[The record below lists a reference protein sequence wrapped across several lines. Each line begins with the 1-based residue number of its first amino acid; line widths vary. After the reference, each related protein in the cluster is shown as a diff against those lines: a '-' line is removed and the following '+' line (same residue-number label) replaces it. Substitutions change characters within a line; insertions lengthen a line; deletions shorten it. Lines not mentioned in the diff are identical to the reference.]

1 MHHSIQ
7 INKDWLGIDQHLIAT
22 SAGDIKFINEFD
34 PMLWS
39 WSCPSALRD
48 LNSVVRA
55 TNTKV
60 NDMPPRSHLTAWEQ
74 LGTRPRWS
82 QALPAHVF
90 KKWLKEFIGDLLMT
104 VDKWDDSY
112 YGKEF
117 QIQQRLM
124 QKLQQPFVDDVAIKT
139 IADDR
144 VDQFLSK
151 GDGLAPRSTYDNT
164 SSVTGRMSIT
174 NGPNILTLDRQYRKI
189 FKSRHSEGR
198 IIQVDFTSLEPCVCL
213 AVQGK
218 KFEGDAYHWA
228 QKALNGQV
236 SRDIVKVATMSAL
249 YGMTPSRFAK
259 KFSDVPDAADLLF
272 NIRDAF
278 GVDAL
283 DRRLK
288 EMHNN
293 VGHIKNYYGRII
305 TVDKT
310 SPYVAYYVQST
321 AVDVVCQGFTS
332 LINQIEMQDIDA
344 VPLYLIHDA
353 LMFDV
358 THLAEKKLIDIC
370 NNGIYIPSL
379 DCTFPVKIKTI
390 DA

>member
-1 MHHSIQ
+1 MHQVQ
-7 INKDWLGIDQHLIAT
+7 INKDWLGIEQHLVA
-22 SAGDIKFINEFD
+22 SSDGDIRFVDVID
-34 PMLWS
+34 PALWS
-39 WSCPSALRD
+39 WMCEGAHKELAT
-48 LNSVVRA
+48 LARA
-55 TNTKV
+55 TGTKIT
-60 NDMPPRSHLTAWEQ
+60 DHPPTTHVSAWDQ
-74 LGTRPRWS
+74 LGVSPRWA

-90 KKWLKEFIGDLLMT
+90 KKWLKEFISNLLFI

-117 QIQQRLM
+117 QIQQRLL
-124 QKLQQPFVDDVAIKT
+124 QKLRQPFVDDVMIKE

-144 VDQFLSK
+144 VDQFLSR
-151 GDGLAPRSTYDNT
+151 GDGLAPKSTYDNT
-164 SSVTGRMSIT
+164 SSVTGRMSIVR
-174 NGPNILTLDRQYRKI
+174 GPNILTLDRQYRKI
-189 FKSRHSEGR
+189 FKSRHRDGK

-228 QKALNGQV
+228 QKSLKSDV
-236 SRDIVKVATMSAL
+236 PRDVIKVATMSAL

-259 KFSDVPDAADLLF
+259 KFAEVPDAADLLF
-272 NIRDAF
+272 RVRDSF
-278 GVDAL
+278 GVDSL
-283 DRRLK
+283 ERRLK
-288 EMHNN
+288 ETHSNTGN
-293 VGHIKNYYGRII
+293 IKNYFGRVI

-321 AVDVVCQGFTS
+321 AVDVVCQGFMS
-332 LINQIEMQDIDA
+332 LIEQIETREIDA

-353 LMFDV
+353 LMIDASQ
-358 THLAEKKLIDIC
+358 LAEKQLNDIC
-370 NNGIYIPSL
+370 KNGIYIPTL